1 MPVYQFRPC
10 PLCVSLA
17 SHWQLAGAEKY
28 KKIMCQRC
36 GTFVLDPTLP
46 AQPWARLDA
55 EDIALTVMFL
65 PAYIGRQNR
74 RNHTS
79 LLTSENWRTL
89 ARRGRIVAGDYLSVS
104 VE

>member
-10 PLCVSLA
+10 PLCVGLA
-17 SHWQLAGAEKY
+17 SHCQLAGAEKY

-36 GTFVLDPTLP
+36 GAFVLDPTLP
-46 AQPWARLDA
+46 VQTWAQLDT
-55 EDIALTVMFL
+55 EDMALTVMFL

-74 RNHTS
+74 RNHTP
-79 LLTSENWRTL
+79 LLTAENWRAL
-89 ARRGRIVAGDYLSVS
+89 ARRGRIVAGDHLYAS